1 MARKDVDLKLL
12 KKYTKLTKHLV
23 EICDVAK
30 GIDGGLSTQKYIA
43 DFDMILQSV
52 LFFQSKS
59 NKAIYPKEK
68 QFIDDLTGEGDV
80 LQLAKQQLK
89 EQGYA
94 VDDINWQNVF
104 ECDSASFDKIE
115 NKVKELSKDFTQNL
129 VAYVALAECLDG
141 KSHFAKISDEIV
153 DILYYFAKL
162 ENGIDDNEVKH
173 GILAYCQLV
182 VDYYVDVVGNMEE
195 FFANKQVKKEL
206 LISLRKEYKYSKR
219 AKRGEFIEKHIQA
232 IKARI
237 ASRFKKD
244 NE

>member
-1 MARKDVDLKLL
+1 MRKDIDVKLL
-12 KKYTKLTKHLV
+12 KRYTKLTKHLV
-23 EICDVAK
+23 EICEVAK
-30 GIDGGLSTQKYIA
+30 GIDSGLSTQEYIA

-68 QFIDDLTGEGDV
+68 QFIDDLTEEGDI
-80 LQLAKQQLK
+80 LELAKHRLK
-89 EQGYA
+89 EQGNEISD
-94 VDDINWQNVF
+94 VNWQNIF
-104 ECDSASFDKIE
+104 ECDSAVFEKIE
-115 NKVKELSKDFTQNL
+115 GKIKELTKDYTRNL

-153 DILYYFAKL
+153 DILYYFARL

-173 GILAYCQLV
+173 GILAYCQFA

-195 FFANKQVKKEL
+195 FFADKQVKREL

-219 AKRGEFIEKHIQA
+219 ARRGEFIEKHIQS
-232 IKARI
+232 IKDRI
-237 ASRFKKD
+237 AMRFKKD
-244 NE
+244 DE